1 MGHSIPREKDVE
13 FDLESGGNS
22 SEDDVGND
30 LYVSD
35 RESKGAFGLAWNG
48 ILNVDGSDKGKSGI
62 ESCSNSA
69 KSGDFGVMDENNLE
83 LFVDK
88 GFVQHQLSHVNVNH
102 AKQKTKPFIP
112 KKPPKPPLP
121 PRGPSLD
128 AVDQKFVKEL
138 EELALRK
145 RARVKKM
152 KAVRKMKASKS
163 SSSSTYT
170 SLSAM
175 TLHAGIKSANSA
187 AVGLM
192 ASPEAAIAGD
202 EGLISI
208 QYPMNFN
215 RNEGDA
221 PGSHYPC
228 ADVWLWVKSPS
239 PFPCV
244 QSNSMQNPCAL
255 FDRKTLNRGRLKELS
270 FCWVEMHCFSSDPP
284 LSIDVIR

>member
-22 SEDDVGND
+22 SEDDAGND

-175 TLHAGIKSANSA
+175 VITVFFFLVIILHGIKSANSA

-221 PGSHYPC
+221 PGSHYP
-228 ADVWLWVKSPS
+228 
-239 PFPCV
+239 FR
-244 QSNSMQNPCAL
+244 QE
-255 FDRKTLNRGRLKELS
+255 R
-270 FCWVEMHCFSSDPP
+270 
-284 LSIDVIR
+284 

>member
-1 MGHSIPREKDVE
+1 MDHTVPREKDVE

-22 SEDDVGND
+22 SDEDVGND

-35 RESKGAFGLAWNG
+35 RESKGAFGWAWNG
-48 ILNVDGSDKGKSGI
+48 ILNVDGSYKGKSGT

-69 KSGDFGVMDENNLE
+69 KSGDVVLMDENNVE
-83 LFVDK
+83 LLVDK
-88 GFVQHQLSHVNVNH
+88 GFVQHQFSNVNGNH
-102 AKQKTKPFIP
+102 AKQKTKLFIP

-128 AVDQKFVKEL
+128 AGDQKFM
-138 EELALRK
+138 EELAELALQK

-163 SSSSTYT
+163 SSSSSTYT
-170 SLSAM
+170 SLYAM
-175 TLHAGIKSANSA
+175 VITVFFFLVIILHGIRSANSA

-192 ASPEAAIAGD
+192 DSPEATIAGN

-208 QYPMNFN
+208 QYPPDFN

-221 PGSHYPC
+221 PGSRN
-228 ADVWLWVKSPS
+228 
-239 PFPCV
+239 PF
-244 QSNSMQNPCAL
+244 QQK
-255 FDRKTLNRGRLKELS
+255 R
-270 FCWVEMHCFSSDPP
+270 
-284 LSIDVIR
+284 